1 MKKLKFN
8 DVFVPRYRMHLII
21 ILVILIYMC
30 LLTLDIAQITIPAAL
45 VIYAYV
51 LFLTYKKNNLTLEFT
66 IEDGTVSAV
75 DYVRI
80 VNVDD

>member
-51 LFLTYKKNNLTLEFT
+51 LFWTYKKNNKL
-66 IEDGTVSAV
+66 
-75 DYVRI
+75 
-80 VNVDD
+80 